1 MAGLLVT
8 GSLLI
13 LTGCGGSSNSSL
25 SYSAFSNSA
34 NKICTQLNNDDTKQA
49 GGGVSNKANAASAA
63 AIQKI
68 LTASN
73 GSIAKLKALNGP
85 SALNTAM
92 TTFVGKVESSSVFA
106 KQAITAAKAGNQSAY
121 VAAAKKLGAA
131 NDPTDTAASKLGAPA
146 CAAD

>member
-1 MAGLLVT
+1 VT

-25 SYSAFSNSA
+25 SYSAFSNAA
-34 NKICTQLNNDDTKQA
+34 NKICTQLNNETKATA
-49 GGGVSNKANAASAA
+49 GASNKANAASAV
-63 AIQKI
+63 AIQKV
-68 LTASN
+68 LTNSN

-92 TTFVGKVESSSVFA
+92 TTFVGKVESASVFA

-121 VAAAKKLGAA
+121 VAAARKLGAT

-146 CAAD
+146 CATD

>member
-34 NKICTQLNNDDTKQA
+34 NKICAQINKQTSAA
-49 GGGVSNKANAASAA
+49 GTEATNKATPANAAK
-63 AIQKI
+63 IQKV
-68 LTASN
+68 LDLSN
-73 GSIAKLKALNGP
+73 AAIAKLKALKGP

-92 TTFVGKVESSSVFA
+92 TAFTGDVDHASGFA
-106 KQAITAAKAGNQSAY
+106 SQAITAAKAGDQKAY
-121 VAAAKKLGAA
+121 IAAATKLSATNNA
-131 NDPTDTAASKLGAPA
+131 TDTAGSGLGAPA
-146 CAAD
+146 CASD

>member
-25 SYSAFSNSA
+25 SYSAFSNAA
-34 NKICTQLNNDDTKQA
+34 NKICTQLNNETKSSA
-49 GGGVSNKANAASAA
+49 SASNKADATSAA

-68 LTASN
+68 LTNSN
-73 GSIAKLKALNGP
+73 ASIAKLKALNGP
-85 SALNTAM
+85 SALNASM
-92 TTFVGKVESSSVFA
+92 TTFVGKVEAASEFA
-106 KQAITAAKAGNQSAY
+106 KQAVTAAKAGNQSAY
-121 VAAAKKLGAA
+121 VAAAKKLGAT

>member
-13 LTGCGGSSNSSL
+13 LSGCGGSSNSAL
-25 SYSAFSNSA
+25 SYSAYSNAA
-34 NKICTQLNNDDTKQA
+34 NKICTQLNNETKSA
-49 GGGVSNKANAASAA
+49 GSASNKADAASAA

-68 LTASN
+68 LTNSN
-73 GSIAKLKALNGP
+73 ASIAKLKALNGP

-92 TTFVGKVESSSVFA
+92 TTFVGKVEAASAFA
-106 KQAITAAKAGNQSAY
+106 KQAVTAAKAGNQSAY
-121 VAAAKKLGAA
+121 VAAAKQLGAT

>member
-13 LTGCGGSSNSSL
+13 LTGCGGSSNSAL

-34 NKICTQLNNDDTKQA
+34 NKICTQLNNETKSSA
-49 GGGVSNKANAASAA
+49 SASNKADAASAA

-68 LTASN
+68 LTNSN
-73 GSIAKLKALNGP
+73 ASIAKLKALNGP
-85 SALNTAM
+85 SALNASM
-92 TTFVGKVESSSVFA
+92 TTFVGKVEAASVFA
-106 KQAITAAKAGNQSAY
+106 KQAVTAAKAGNQSAY
-121 VAAAKKLGAA
+121 VAAAKKLGAT

>member
-34 NKICTQLNNDDTKQA
+34 NKICTQLNNDTKQA